1 MKDYRLTLKVQNNYL
16 LTMMQQH
23 GLETASDLSRATGIS
38 HARIGGML
46 NLKKAAY
53 TKKGDVYAAAKELCE
68 FFTCS
73 PEDIFPPQH
82 LEESLPLNKVFIEAN
97 RDELMPTHL
106 LEGSVDPL
114 ENLLLADDVAE
125 KAEKMEFLYAA
136 LDQLTPREQKVLR
149 LRFGF
154 DPDNPK
160 VHSLSKVGEIL
171 GVSQERVRQI
181 EIKAMRRM
189 KHRLH
194 RGLLP
199 NLPKAKKTDWAATE
213 IVHFP
218 DGSVEVIFFEVQ
230 PKEED
235 EENAI

>member
-16 LTMMQQH
+16 LTMMMQH
-23 GLETASDLSRATGIS
+23 GLKTASDLNRATGIS
-38 HARIGGML
+38 HARIGCIL

-68 FFTCS
+68 FFTCN

-82 LEESLPLNKVFIEAN
+82 LEKSLPLNKVFIEAN

-106 LEGSVDPL
+106 LEGAVDPL
-114 ENLLLADDVAE
+114 ETLLLAEDVTE

-136 LDQLTPREQKVLR
+136 LDQLPLREQKVLR

-154 DPDNPK
+154 DPNNPK
-160 VHSLSKVGEIL
+160 VHTLGKVGEIM
-171 GVSQERVRQI
+171 GVSQERIRQI
-181 EIKAMRRM
+181 EARAMRRL

-194 RGLLP
+194 QGLLP
-199 NLPKAKKTDWAATE
+199 NIPKAKKTDWAATE
-213 IVHFP
+213 IVHFS
-218 DGSVEVIFFEVQ
+218 DGSVEIILFEVQ
-230 PKEED
+230 PEE
-235 EENAI
+235 EEEKVI